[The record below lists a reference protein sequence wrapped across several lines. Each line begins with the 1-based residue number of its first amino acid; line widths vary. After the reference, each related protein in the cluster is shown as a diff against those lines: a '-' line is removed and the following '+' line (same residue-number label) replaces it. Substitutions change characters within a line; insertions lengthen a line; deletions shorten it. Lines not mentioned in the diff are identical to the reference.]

1 MWGGSG
7 SVSES
12 DQESSLA
19 ALGHPLE
26 VRVSAVARAAFG
38 KDIASPSGVG
48 NSLAEGQVLYS
59 LVEFN
64 CFF

>member
-38 KDIASPSGVG
+38 KDIASPSGG
-48 NSLAEGQVLYS
+48 GEQS
-59 LVEFN
+59 
-64 CFF
+64 C